1 MAQILSMALPFFGL
15 ILLGFLAGRY
25 RGIPIDGMAWMNF
38 FIVYIALPALF
49 FNLLSK
55 TPVEQLA
62 SWSFVLTALLGTY
75 CAFAIAFCIGV
86 FATDGDIPQSTI
98 QGLAGAYGNIGY
110 MGPGLAI
117 AALGPE
123 AAVPVALIFCFD
135 NTLHFAMA
143 PLMMAIGGEG
153 PKQSPAE
160 AVFQVLKRI
169 FTHPFILATI
179 VGVGAAIL
187 QWQPPAA
194 VGTLLDYLTGAAAP
208 CALFAMG
215 VTVALSPRGSLPKV
229 LLALVPVKLVVH
241 PILIYVLLS
250 WVGDFPP
257 IWVYTA
263 VLLAALPTATNVF
276 VIAQQYEV
284 WVARA
289 SSMVLVS
296 TIFSVV
302 SVTGLLYLIAQ
313 GILPPDLFP
322 SVAS

>member
-1 MAQILSMALPFFGL
+1 MSQILSMALPFFGL
-15 ILLGFLAGRY
+15 IFLGFAAAKFKRMST
-25 RGIPIDGMAWMNF
+25 DGLAWMNF

-49 FNLLSK
+49 FNLLSQ
-55 TPVEQLA
+55 TPVDKLA
-62 SWSFVLTALLGTY
+62 SWSFIFASLLGTY
-75 CAFAIAFCIGV
+75 CAFAIAFCVGV
-86 FATDGDIPQSTI
+86 FSNDGDIPESTI

-143 PLMMAIGGEG
+143 PLMMAIGGGG
-153 PKQSPAE
+153 PKQSA
-160 AVFQVLKRI
+160 FQTTLDVLKRI

-179 VGVGAAIL
+179 VGVGAAIIEFR
-187 QWQPPAA
+187 PPAA
-194 VGTLLDYLTGAAAP
+194 IGTLLDYLMNAAAP

-215 VTVALSPRGSLPKV
+215 VTVALAPGGNMPKV
-229 LLALVPVKLVVH
+229 LGALVPIKLFVH
-241 PILIYVLLS
+241 PVIVYLLVS
-250 WVGDFPP
+250 WVGDFDP

-263 VLLAALPTATNVF
+263 VLLASLPTATNVF

-284 WVARA
+284 WAARA

-296 TIFSVV
+296 TIASVFT
-302 SVTGLLYLIAQ
+302 VTGLLYLIAT
-313 GILPPDLFP
+313 GLLPPDLFP
-322 SVAS
+322 AN